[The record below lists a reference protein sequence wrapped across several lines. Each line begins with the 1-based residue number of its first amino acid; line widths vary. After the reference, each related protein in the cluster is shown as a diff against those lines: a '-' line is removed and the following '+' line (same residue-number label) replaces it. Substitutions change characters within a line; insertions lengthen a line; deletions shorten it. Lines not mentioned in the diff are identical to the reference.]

1 MGVVAVGAVTLEVPP
16 ITMRGA
22 VGTCRGAGGPAF
34 FDPIAWDSSD
44 FAPGRARDINQRALN
59 NLIKQGV
66 RVLYLA
72 RCGDWACGA
81 GVEGLCGIGLE
92 IYGGTLMFLVW
103 VSPRSD
109 AAGFWVCGKLLSD
122 GDGVVMGCSGAVF
135 PLSFGLVI

>member
-22 VGTCRGAGGPAF
+22 VGSVLLAHAAVLAARRF

-66 RVLYLA
+66 LA
-72 RCGDWACGA
+72 FCIW
-81 GVEGLCGIGLE
+81 
-92 IYGGTLMFLVW
+92 
-103 VSPRSD
+103 P
-109 AAGFWVCGKLLSD
+109 AAV
-122 GDGVVMGCSGAVF
+122 
-135 PLSFGLVI
+135 FGLVAQGPRVCVALVLRFTVAR

>member
-22 VGTCRGAGGPAF
+22 VGTCRWSGGPAF

-66 RVLYLA
+66 LA
-72 RCGDWACGA
+72 FCIW
-81 GVEGLCGIGLE
+81 
-92 IYGGTLMFLVW
+92 
-103 VSPRSD
+103 P
-109 AAGFWVCGKLLSD
+109 AAGFWLCGKLLSD

>member
-22 VGTCRGAGGPAF
+22 VGTCRGAGGLAF

-66 RVLYLA
+66 LA
-72 RCGDWACGA
+72 FCIW
-81 GVEGLCGIGLE
+81 
-92 IYGGTLMFLVW
+92 
-103 VSPRSD
+103 P
-109 AAGFWVCGKLLSD
+109 AAV
-122 GDGVVMGCSGAVF
+122 
-135 PLSFGLVI
+135 FGLVAPGPRVCVALVLRFTVAR